1 MAEPQPRDLVLDDR
15 DAALDLRSRSFGPL
29 AADSLPWWEARFE
42 ETVTARRM
50 LGVFEGDL
58 LVGAARL
65 HEYRQLWGGRAVPMA
80 GVAGVVVAPERR
92 GRGVATT
99 LLTAVLDRGI
109 ELGDVVSV
117 LFPAALPPYRRL
129 GWELAG
135 AVSRTTFA
143 ADALR
148 GLGAAPRTDVRR
160 ATADDVEE
168 VARLLREDAERSRAC
183 GPLELSHDE
192 IRELLTDDDNICYL
206 AADGV
211 VVYAW
216 DDKDLRVERMA
227 AASAATTRSLW
238 SLVGSGSSWVRQVYT
253 YLSAHDPIHWVI
265 DGKANLEVEEDR
277 WMLRLLDAS
286 AAVAGRGFPL
296 GVTVELPLVLDDPW
310 LARCAGSFRLQ
321 VDGGSGVLVP
331 ASDLPPE
338 TTRLGP
344 NGLAAMYA
352 GTPLPTLR
360 AAGLVTG
367 GRAEHDAMLDAAF
380 ASRCYLI
387 DSF

>member
-1 MAEPQPRDLVLDDR
+1 MAEPQLRDLVLDDH
-15 DAALDLRSRSFGPL
+15 DAALDLRARSFGPL
-29 AADSLPWWEARFE
+29 SADSLPWWDGRFGQ
-42 ETVTARRM
+42 TVASRRSI
-50 LGVFEGDL
+50 GVFDGDL
-58 LVGAARL
+58 LVGSARL
-65 HEYRQLWGGRAVPMA
+65 HECRQLWGGRALPMG
-80 GVAGVVVAPERR
+80 GVAGVMVAPEWR

-99 LLTAVLDRGI
+99 LMTAVLERGVQ
-109 ELGDVVSV
+109 LGDVVSV

-135 AVSRTTFA
+135 AVSRTAFP

-148 GLGAAPRTDVRR
+148 GLGAPTTDIRR
-160 ATADDVEE
+160 ATADDVDE
-168 VARLLREDAERSRAC
+168 VARLLREDAERSRAS
-183 GPLELSHDE
+183 GPLELSLEEVRE
-192 IRELLTDDDNICYL
+192 ILNDDDNICYL

-216 DDKDLRVERMA
+216 DGKDLRVERMA

-238 SLVGSGSSWVRQVYT
+238 SVVGSGSSWVRQVYT
-253 YLSAHDPIHWVI
+253 YLSAFDPIHWVI

-277 WMLRLLDAS
+277 WMLRLLDAP
-286 AAVAGRGFPL
+286 AAIAGRGFPL
-296 GVTVELPLVLDDPW
+296 GLGVDVPLMLDDPW
-310 LARCAGSFRLQ
+310 LASCAGSFRLQ
-321 VDGGSGVLVP
+321 VDGGSGALVP
-331 ASDLPPE
+331 SSSPPAD

-367 GRAEHDAMLDAAF
+367 GSPEYDAMLDAAF